1 MTDPYYSIK
10 VDGWKRMIDW
20 ITIKDISFKDF
31 CMNHKM
37 DYILFSGYASYM
49 EKMASNEERLAFV
62 KKQLRRSEQQYEEYN
77 QRTIQPCCRTK

>member
-10 VDGWKRMIDW
+10 VDGWKHMIDW
-20 ITIKDISFKDF
+20 ITIKDISFKGF
-31 CMNHKM
+31 CMKHKM

-62 KKQLRRSEQQYEEYN
+62 KKQLRRSEQQYEEYIERN
-77 QRTIQPCCRTK
+77 IEPCCKAK